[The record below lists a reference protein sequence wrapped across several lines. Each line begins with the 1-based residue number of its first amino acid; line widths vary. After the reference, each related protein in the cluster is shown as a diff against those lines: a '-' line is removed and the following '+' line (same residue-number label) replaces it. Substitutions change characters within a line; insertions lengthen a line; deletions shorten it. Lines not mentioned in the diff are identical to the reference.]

1 MELTVEAVAHRYG
14 GVRALHDVSL
24 EVSAGA
30 FVAVLGL
37 NGAGKST
44 LAGVMGGA
52 LRPTAGV
59 VRLDGREVR
68 AGRTAFVRDGV
79 VLVPEG
85 RRLFA
90 DLSIRENLRL
100 GGYALGLGRREL
112 AARTDRAVEVF
123 PPNLRA
129 RLGVR
134 AGALSGGERQLVAL
148 ARGLVA
154 APRVLIADEPSLGL
168 APLAIAP
175 VYAVLSE
182 LAASGVGVV
191 VIEQEAATALR
202 HCSQAVVLR
211 QGEVVL
217 RDAAPSD
224 LGPERLRRLYLGGA
238 EESIASVTP

>member
-1 MELTVEAVAHRYG
+1 MELTVEGVAHHYG
-14 GVRALHDVSL
+14 GVQALQGVSMDVPGGS
-24 EVSAGA
+24 

-44 LAGVMGGA
+44 LAGIMGGV
-52 LRPTAGV
+52 LRPTEGV
-59 VRLDGREVR
+59 VRLDGRTVR

-112 AARTDRAVEVF
+112 AARTDRAVEVL
-123 PPNLRA
+123 PPALRA

-154 APRVLIADEPSLGL
+154 GPKVFIADEPSLGL
-168 APLAIAP
+168 APLAIIP
-175 VYAVLSE
+175 VYELLSE
-182 LAASGVGVV
+182 LSASGVGVV

-202 HCSQAVVLR
+202 HCSRAIVLR

-217 RDAAPSD
+217 RESVLAD
-224 LGPERLRRLYLGGA
+224 LRPERLRRLYLGGA
-238 EESIASVTP
+238 EASIASVGP